1 MPKTDEQLVSEYLAG
16 EKESLE
22 ILVKRYLKPV
32 YRFAYKY
39 ADDVSEVEDIAQE
52 VFVKAWRALNN
63 FDQARS
69 FKAWLFAIAKN
80 TTLDFLKKKK
90 AIPFSEFESEDGS
103 NFLADTIADEADSP
117 EDIFEKKEKRE
128 ILAIAL
134 KKLSLEFQTV
144 VASRHENDLT
154 FQQIADSC
162 SQSINTVK
170 SRYRRALI
178 ALKKSISKD

>member
-1 MPKTDEQLVSEYLAG
+1 MPKTDEQLISEYLVG

-39 ADDVSEVEDIAQE
+39 ADDVSEAEDIAQE

-69 FKAWLFAIAKN
+69 FKAWLFVIAKN
-80 TTLDFLKKKK
+80 TAFDFLKKKK
-90 AIPFSEFESEDGS
+90 AIPFSEFESEDGG

-117 EDIFEKKEKRE
+117 EEIFEKKEKRE
-128 ILAIAL
+128 VLAIAL
-134 KKLSLEFQTV
+134 KKLSPEYQAV

>member
-1 MPKTDEQLVSEYLAG
+1 M
-16 EKESLE
+16 
-22 ILVKRYLKPV
+22 
-32 YRFAYKY
+32 
-39 ADDVSEVEDIAQE
+39 
-52 VFVKAWRALNN
+52 
-63 FDQARS
+63 
-69 FKAWLFAIAKN
+69 
-80 TTLDFLKKKK
+80 DFLKKKK
-90 AIPFSEFESEDGS
+90 AIPFSEFESEDGG
-103 NFLADTIADEADSP
+103 NFLADTIADEADSL
-117 EDIFEKKEKRE
+117 EDIFKKKEKRE